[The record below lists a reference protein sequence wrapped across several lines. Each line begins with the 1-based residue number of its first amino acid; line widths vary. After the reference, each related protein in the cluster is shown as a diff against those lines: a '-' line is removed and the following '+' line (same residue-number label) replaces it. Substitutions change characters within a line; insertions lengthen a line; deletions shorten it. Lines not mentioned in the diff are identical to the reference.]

1 MSPRDPRLVGVAL
14 ISGLLFGA
22 GLTVSGMTRPD
33 KVIGFLDVLGG
44 WDPTLVFVLA
54 GATGTHLLLRPIA
67 SRLAPERVA
76 AGTPSP
82 RTIDR
87 RLLLGSG
94 LFGVGWGLSGY
105 CPGPVVTATL
115 PGASMTAVFLLSML
129 AGMGL
134 WSQVSRRGR
143 DGDRGRD
150 GGRAPDGR
158 PDRSRP
164 PAPPRAVPL
173 TEGR

>member
-1 MSPRDPRLVGVAL
+1 
-14 ISGLLFGA
+14 
-22 GLTVSGMTRPD
+22 MTRPD

-82 RTIDR
+82 RTIDG

-143 DGDRGRD
+143 GRGRGRGRD
-150 GGRAPDGR
+150 GGRAPDRSPPPGR
-158 PDRSRP
+158 MVADPVP
-164 PAPPRAVPL
+164 VPGVPL